1 MFTIRLFF
9 LDLFSWI
16 YKAIGVDYKLFRRI
30 MELKFRLDERVDYR
44 AFDGNKNRFASYTGY
59 LFTNLMT
66 GILMSIFLWYKPL
79 VEALMLCF
87 TIIITIIVA
96 QTLTD
101 FERAFFDTKDTMML
115 KALPVDSKTLNAA
128 KITHIINY
136 TFFISISLAIPIM
149 VTGYLKYGIEFV
161 FLMLGCSILVA
172 IFSVCI
178 ALLIYLVLFK
188 FINADV
194 LKYLITYI
202 QAVIVAVLPSL
213 SQILIRLESLNIG
226 MSKDFKLIHLF
237 LPQIWFTAPFGIFY
251 NEFTDYMFYLPALM
265 GIVLPLVLF
274 VITIINY
281 ANIENV
287 ILKLNRSQIANTR
300 VGLFSKLGNFVSK
313 PGLERA
319 SYRFTL
325 DMIRTDRIAI
335 NEVLPNTLTTIA
347 LCMVLL
353 IGIEAGTGDFNNYFY
368 FIYWFTLANLLQ
380 GFYNISYS
388 ENYEASWIFD
398 MLGYRDKVNVAKGVT
413 KAFMIKYIAVPHIV
427 ITIVLMA
434 YFKVNLVK
442 LFLIQFLFMLIL
454 SPLIYTA
461 SVIKPFS
468 CDKSKPAAT
477 SLGSLGTLILV
488 VTVLGFS
495 GYFIHRYI
503 DFNDNYY
510 YFIGILIVL
519 TIFLW
524 KYGISLMLKS
534 KEKKPSN

>member
-16 YKAIGVDYKLFRRI
+16 YKAIGVDYRLFRRI

-59 LFTNLMT
+59 LVANLVS
-66 GILMSIFLWYKPL
+66 GLFVSIFIQYKPL

-87 TIIITIIVA
+87 TLIITIIVA

-115 KALPVDSKTLNAA
+115 KALPVDPKTLNAA

-161 FLMLGCSILVA
+161 FLMLGCSILAA
-172 IFSVCI
+172 IFSVCL

-202 QAVIVAVLPSL
+202 QAVIVAILPSL
-213 SQILIRLESLNIG
+213 SQILIGLESLNMG
-226 MSKDFKLIHLF
+226 MSKDFKLIQLF

-251 NEFTDYMFYLPALM
+251 NEFTDNMFYLPALM
-265 GIVLPLVLF
+265 GIVLPIILF
-274 VITIINY
+274 IVTIINY

-287 ILKLNRSQIANTR
+287 ILKLNRSQIANTK

-313 PGLERA
+313 PGIERA

-335 NEVLPNTLTTIA
+335 NDILPNILTTVA
-347 LCMVLL
+347 LCMVFL
-353 IGIEAGTGDFNNYFY
+353 IGLKTGTREFNNYFY
-368 FIYWFTLANLLQ
+368 FIYWFFLANLLQ
-380 GFYNISYS
+380 GFYSVSYS
-388 ENYEASWIFD
+388 ENYEASWIFS

-413 KAFMIKYIAVPHIV
+413 KAFIIKYIAVPHIV
-427 ITIVLMA
+427 ISIFIMI

-442 LFLIQFLFMLIL
+442 LFWIQFLFMLIIA
-454 SPLIYTA
+454 PLIYTA
-461 SVIKPFS
+461 SVVKPFS
-468 CDKSKPAAT
+468 YDKSKTADN
-477 SLGSLGTLILV
+477 SLGSLGTLILIV
-488 VTVLGFS
+488 IVLGFS
-495 GYFIHRYI
+495 GYFIHMYI
-503 DFNDNYY
+503 DFNVNYY
-510 YFIGILIVL
+510 YFIGILILL
-519 TIFLW
+519 TMFLW
-524 KYGISLMLKS
+524 KYGIALMLKS